1 MVEEARSRLG
11 RGLAALIGDV
21 GGATS
26 EPFGQ
31 RPVRAPIE
39 FLRPNPRNPRQA
51 FPEDELRELADSIRE
66 RGIVQPIVVRE
77 IKGLSNVY
85 EIIAGE
91 RRWRAAQLAG
101 LHEAPIV
108 VVEAD
113 DRQSLELAI
122 VENVQRTD
130 LNAMD
135 EARGYQRLVD
145 EFSYNHQEVA
155 KVIGKSRS
163 HVANTLRLLKLP
175 ENAKKLVVDG
185 LISAGHARALL
196 ATSDPERVAQRII
209 DEGLTVRDVERLGQ
223 TAPLDVEKKEP
234 LVREKDADTR
244 ALEKLLGD
252 LLGLN
257 VKINHRN
264 DSGDIRIHYQSMDQ
278 LDLLCKRLQG

>member
-175 ENAKKLVVDG
+175 ENAKKMVVDG

>member
-175 ENAKKLVVDG
+175 ENAKKMVVDG

-196 ATSDPERVAQRII
+196 ATSDPDRVAQRII

>member
-223 TAPLDVEKKEP
+223 TVPLDVEKKEP